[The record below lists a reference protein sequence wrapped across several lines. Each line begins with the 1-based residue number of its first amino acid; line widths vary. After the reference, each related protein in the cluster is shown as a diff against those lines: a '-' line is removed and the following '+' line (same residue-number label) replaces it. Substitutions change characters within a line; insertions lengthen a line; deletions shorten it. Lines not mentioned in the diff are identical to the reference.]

1 MRSSKIVWRDEDTVS
16 SHQDASDPPHQA
28 AVTNEHGQWKG
39 PGNGYSLLPTVSM
52 TMVDRP
58 AFTDTYNIDI
68 EKTLEKEM
76 FAFQKRADSLSIF
89 QNLIESSWMSAS
101 LHYSILALGSQEAVT
116 FAKPQDSDFSK
127 SALLLY
133 SPRISHPIRRSQ
145 HNSLAL
151 GHLMHAQHEHELQLT
166 NSRQMFQP
174 GNIPGVL
181 PQENN
186 MGHTKLFTAELLV
199 PTRSS
204 PLNLHEEL
212 HARRLVE
219 AHKKALDGEASKT
232 SMAKCASRLERLE
245 LKENVSQMD
254 PEGSRTFQKK
264 SYSQRE
270 PRQVDT
276 PRRSNENQIGQLHA
290 APQVF
295 FSTADEE
302 IAERFQALYRFR
314 LLLRCFRKWCAALCS
329 LTKAQLYHQRRILSR
344 ALFAL
349 QQAVL
354 LLRAQVDTAE
364 RRQNALMLAQAFH
377 KWKDCYER
385 RQLVRLDPDSGTE
398 GHIAA
403 LRRRLVKPSDAQPL
417 RITYCA
423 WRSHVQGQQIHRA
436 AMIHYHLEV
445 LCKHW
450 LLWRQARLKQ
460 RSRSQQQLQA
470 YVWREERLRSR
481 AWTTWLWVWQKR
493 EQTTHLHRLVLQ
505 RWHQYTQRA
514 RLRRLTQTVEQLLS
528 IRTISATFRRWK
540 QAKEMREGMQRLC
553 HLQDRGILQPAFRIW
568 QHGSWMRELARKTQE
583 RKQKANLARKQ
594 KIFTARSFFLQWRRA
609 LELQLLQKHVLVFL
623 FFRRQETSQHSS
635 AVQGELMAVTGN
647 LYGQESFCS
656 VEELCARLVLQTAFY
671 TWRERL
677 KKQQLARWHHT
688 MHVRETMRA
697 KLLMWYGFTQAE
709 LSDRVLSFRARLAR
723 FHAPHSS
730 GLLNSSGLD
739 YSLDYTDP
747 AGQQVTLKRYTN
759 SSEPDTSKLR
769 GRSRVS
775 LLAREQRCPL
785 QASSP
790 LDKMITR
797 GHDAEESGDVRI
809 SSYPHQSC
817 GHPCRGET
825 VALRVLVRLMQPDLS
840 LALSQ
845 WRAVL
850 HCSRQMKQRA
860 DLFTNSRKLIGLK
873 LAFSTW
879 RIHTEMQRKAV
890 QHRERVLL
898 SSSLTSW
905 KRLMLWRHREHS
917 LQQQAIHLHRTMLIK
932 HCFSAWHTQA
942 VSVLKSGLEQ
952 VERRVERRLLSCAFS
967 TWTAR
972 GRQHSSVSAF
982 CTRTQLRKVFAAW
995 QTCAQC
1001 HKERQTVALSFVQHR
1016 LCSAAFSQWRSG
1028 WTRQQL
1034 ASSRAKHTLCL
1045 SAKHMLQGW
1054 REYTHNRCRMHVH
1067 LSVFIEERERTL
1079 VRRALLIWQQ
1089 AVENL
1094 KRAQQI
1100 YQRALLRRY
1109 FSKWLC
1115 VSEKNRKL
1123 LCISQELQEFQVQ
1136 QLQQSAFSQWKQRF
1150 LHNHSQKQRLRTLI
1164 SKWTAFTWLRR
1175 AARHR
1180 DQHVLTHSLQQ
1191 WGRELYMKRKRRETA
1206 RIALHIWR
1214 QHVLRGRVERERV
1227 HNIQKLKLTHTFIY
1241 WNRVVRLSTKS
1252 RDHHVQKQRRRLLLA
1267 WHIHTVSAQRM
1278 RYSEACFQY
1287 STELRVMSTC
1297 FSLWRR
1303 VLIQTQNQQR
1313 LLEDRLNLHHCR
1325 LTAQIFKHWRAA
1337 TTQRSTTKKINIAL
1351 LQKWYVCWLQQRD
1364 ALQTANQF
1372 HAQRQKE
1379 ATRLVLISWS
1389 TWAKEHKGCRQMEE
1403 AVRLWLEGRQVC
1415 MLFHQWVKAYRQHQL
1430 ACFNSQK
1437 GLLHRS
1443 FCAWRAAA
1451 VETKLK
1457 CQTAEVQLQR
1467 FQIQSAFRTWRWAAA
1482 SHKGVQSLA
1491 WQMRE
1496 ADRKRLLKAV
1506 FQAWHLEIMAQKKR
1520 DVHLSQKFFSLWVQE
1535 VQRRLSE
1542 KLLQA
1547 RRRAKL
1553 LRRWRYRVVERR
1565 EQRELTCLHWAS
1577 WKSQTAVSLLYTQQ
1591 HESKVLQRAWFTW
1604 RKRRIRNKVVSAYT
1618 ASLNRS
1624 LLLKV
1629 FHLWWKQALVLGF
1642 LPSRAPTRSYS
1653 L

>member
-1 MRSSKIVWRDEDTVS
+1 
-16 SHQDASDPPHQA
+16 
-28 AVTNEHGQWKG
+28 
-39 PGNGYSLLPTVSM
+39 
-52 TMVDRP
+52 
-58 AFTDTYNIDI
+58 
-68 EKTLEKEM
+68 
-76 FAFQKRADSLSIF
+76 
-89 QNLIESSWMSAS
+89 MSAS
-101 LHYSILALGSQEAVT
+101 LHHSILALGGQEAVT
-116 FAKPQDSDFSK
+116 FAKPQASDFSM

-133 SPRISHPIRRSQ
+133 SPRISLPIGRSQ
-145 HNSLAL
+145 HNSLPL
-151 GHLMHAQHEHELQLT
+151 GDLMHAQHEHELQLT
-166 NSRQMFQP
+166 NSHQMFQP

-186 MGHTKLFTAELLV
+186 MGHTKLFTAELPV
-199 PTRSS
+199 PTHSS
-204 PLNLHEEL
+204 QLSSHKEL
-212 HARRLVE
+212 HARRLVG
-219 AHKKALDGEASKT
+219 AHKKALDGQANKT
-232 SMAKCASRLERLE
+232 NMAQCASHLERLE
-245 LKENVSQMD
+245 MKETVSQMD
-254 PEGSRTFQKK
+254 PEGSQTFRKK

-276 PRRSNENQIGQLHA
+276 PRRSNENQIGQASRLNEHWCLDWHRPQHIHKEHSTHHTFQVSSSHGGSSSKPHPKGGPTKQDLLWSANQLHA

-314 LLLRCFRKWCAALCS
+314 LLLWCFRKWCAGLSS
-329 LTKAQLYHQRRILSR
+329 LTKARLYHQRRILSK
-344 ALFAL
+344 ALLAL

-354 LLRAQVDTAE
+354 LRRAQVDTAE
-364 RRQNALMLAQAFH
+364 RRQNALMLAQGFH

-385 RQLVRLDPDSGTE
+385 RQLARLDPDSGTE

-403 LRRRLVKPSDAQPL
+403 LRRRLVQASDAQPL

-436 AMIHYHLEV
+436 AVIHHHLEV

-450 LLWRQARLKQ
+450 LLWRQAWLKQ

-470 YVWREERLRSR
+470 YVWCEERLRSR
-481 AWTTWLWVWQKR
+481 AWTVWLWVWQKR
-493 EQTTHLHRLVLQ
+493 QQTTHLHRLVLQ
-505 RWHQYTQRA
+505 RWQQYTQRA
-514 RLRRLTQTVEQLLS
+514 RL
-528 IRTISATFRRWK
+528 
-540 QAKEMREGMQRLC
+540 
-553 HLQDRGILQPAFRIW
+553 
-568 QHGSWMRELARKTQE
+568 
-583 RKQKANLARKQ
+583 RKQ

-609 LELQLLQKHVLVFL
+609 LELHLLQKHVLVFL
-623 FFRRQETSQHSS
+623 FFRRQQTSQHSS
-635 AVQGELMAVTGN
+635 AVQGELMAVTVD

-656 VEELCARLVLQTAFY
+656 VEELCARLVLQNAFY

-688 MHVRETMRA
+688 VRVRERMRA
-697 KLLMWYGFTQAE
+697 ELLKWHRLAQAE
-709 LSDRVLSFRARLAR
+709 LSDRVLSFRARLAQ

-730 GLLNSSGLD
+730 SLLSSSGLD
-739 YSLDYTDP
+739 HSLDYTDP
-747 AGQQVTLKRYTN
+747 AGQQVTPKHCTN
-759 SSEPDTSKLR
+759 SSEPDTLELR
-769 GRSRVS
+769 GHSRVS
-775 LLAREQRCPL
+775 LPVRDQRCPL

-797 GHDAEESGDVRI
+797 GHDAEESGDVGI
-809 SSYPHQSC
+809 FSDPLQSC
-817 GHPCRGET
+817 AHPCRGET

-860 DLFTNSRKLIGLK
+860 DLFTNSWKQTGLK

-879 RIHTEMQRKAV
+879 RIHTEMQHKAV

-898 SSSLTSW
+898 SSSLTGW
-905 KRLMLWRHREHS
+905 KRLMWWRHREHS
-917 LQQQAIHLHRTMLIK
+917 LQQQAVHLHRTTLIK

-952 VERRVERRLLSCAFS
+952 VEWRVEKRLLRCAFS

-972 GRQHSSVSAF
+972 GRQHSSASAF
-982 CTRTQLRKVFAAW
+982 CTRTLLRKVFAAW

-1034 ASSRAKHTLCL
+1034 ASSRAKHTLLL
-1045 SAKHMLQGW
+1045 SAKHVLRGW
-1054 REYTHNRCRMHVH
+1054 REYTHNRRRMHVH
-1067 LSVFIEERERTL
+1067 LCVFMEERERAL
-1079 VRRALLIWQQ
+1079 KRRALLIWQQ
-1089 AVENL
+1089 AVESL
-1094 KRAQQI
+1094 KRAQQF
-1100 YQRALLRRY
+1100 YQTSLLRRC

-1115 VSEKNRKL
+1115 VPKKNRKL

-1136 QLQQSAFSQWKQRF
+1136 QLQQSAFSLWKQRF

-1191 WGRELYMKRKRRETA
+1191 WGRELYIKRKRRETA
-1206 RIALHIWR
+1206 RIALGIWR

-1227 HNIQKLKLTHTFIY
+1227 HNVQKLKLTHTFVY
-1241 WNRVVRLSTKS
+1241 WIRVVRLSIKS
-1252 RDHHVQKQRRRLLLA
+1252 RDHHAQKQRRRLLLA

-1287 STELRVMSTC
+1287 SIELRVVSSC

-1303 VLIQTQNQQR
+1303 VLIQTQNRQCV
-1313 LLEDRLNLHHCR
+1313 LEDCLNLHYRR
-1325 LTAQIFKHWRAA
+1325 LTAQIFKHWRSA
-1337 TTQRSTTKKINIAL
+1337 TTQRSTAKKINTAL

-1364 ALQTANQF
+1364 ALRTANQF

-1379 ATRLVLISWS
+1379 ATRLVLTSWS
-1389 TWAKEHKGCRQMEE
+1389 TWAKDHKGCRQMEE
-1403 AVRLWLEGRQVC
+1403 AVCLWLEGRRVC
-1415 MLFHQWVKAYRQHQL
+1415 MLFHQWVKAYRQHQV
-1430 ACFNSQK
+1430 ASFNSRK
-1437 GLLHRS
+1437 GRLHRS

-1451 VETKLK
+1451 VETKQK
-1457 CQTAEVQLQR
+1457 CQTVEMQLQR

-1482 SHKGVQSLA
+1482 SHKAVQSLA
-1491 WQMRE
+1491 WRMRE
-1496 ADRKRLLKAV
+1496 ADRERLLKAV
-1506 FQAWHLEIMAQKKR
+1506 FQAWHHEILAQKQR
-1520 DVHLSQKFFSLWVQE
+1520 DLHLSEKFFSLWVQE
-1535 VQRRLSE
+1535 VQRRQSE
-1542 KLLQA
+1542 RLLQA
-1547 RRRAKL
+1547 RWRAKL
-1553 LRRWRYRVVERR
+1553 LRRWRYRAVERR

-1577 WKSQTAVSLLYTQQ
+1577 WKSQTAVSLLFTQQ
-1591 HESKVLQRAWFTW
+1591 HESKVLQRAWLTW
-1604 RKRRIRNKVVSAYT
+1604 RKRRIRNKVVAAYT

-1624 LLLKV
+1624 LLLKA
-1629 FHLWWKQALVLGF
+1629 FRLWWKRALVLGF